1 MTLVVVLLAL
11 VSTLSAL
18 KLETQ
23 QEESFFD
30 AVNDIFTFTEDNYA
44 VDDNNDKTV
53 NDGDPFGM
61 GGFFTALF
69 LIPFALVL
77 LWKNEKKL
85 VTYQRCMARAAK
97 ECLTINPKELNE
109 IYNNKL
115 VHVTGKTENKA
126 AIVDQDFGVSVDQ
139 SYRLRRRV
147 EMYQW

>member
-1 MTLVVVLLAL
+1 VVFLAL
-11 VSTLSAL
+11 VTSLRAL

-30 AVNDIFTFTEDNYA
+30 SVNDIFTFTEDSY
-44 VDDNNDKTV
+44 VSSDSDDKTV

-85 VTYQRCMARAAK
+85 VTY
-97 ECLTINPKELNE
+97 
-109 IYNNKL
+109 
-115 VHVTGKTENKA
+115 
-126 AIVDQDFGVSVDQ
+126 
-139 SYRLRRRV
+139 
-147 EMYQW
+147 